1 MLKYVIF
8 NSRILQSLKCHMK
21 KSTFFCDIGDTISDL
36 PSLLAFGLSTF
47 SRTRIASVLQSVEA
61 ANHILALHVFM
72 MNPAGLP

>member
-1 MLKYVIF
+1 MSYE
-8 NSRILQSLKCHMK
+8 K
-21 KSTFFCDIGDTISDL
+21 KQIFCDIRDTISDL

-61 ANHILALHVFM
+61 ANHLLALHVFM

>member
-21 KSTFFCDIGDTISDL
+21 KKKEFDIRDTISDL

-61 ANHILALHVFM
+61 ANHLLALHVFM